1 MHTIDQLYNHNKAY
15 LRYGHILEWNCC
27 MFAGKQVIN
36 TTTATHH
43 FKGSVLE
50 PLSVTIILE
59 FHVELQIRQKF
70 V

>member
-1 MHTIDQLYNHNKAY
+1 
-15 LRYGHILEWNCC
+15 

-36 TTTATHH
+36 NTTDSYH

-50 PLSVTIILE
+50 PQSVTIILE